1 MIINHNIPAMNT
13 YNQLTRAN
21 SLVEKSMERLSSG
34 FRINKAS
41 DDAAGLA
48 ISEKMRSQIRG
59 LNQAQANT
67 QDAISLIQTAEGGF
81 KTGQDVLK
89 RINELAVKASSETL
103 EDDDLASI
111 GAEINELLEE
121 LDSTASNLKFNGKNL
136 LDGSA
141 NLNITVGANGE
152 SLNITIGSM
161 QTSDLGDATN
171 KLDTFKTGGANE
183 VVDRTTALALIDASQ
198 EALKTLSSE
207 RAGLGAK
214 ENRMEYTIENIKT
227 ASKNLTAAES
237 RIRDVDVAKEM
248 MEMTKNQILSQ
259 SATSMLSQ
267 AMQSPQQVLMLL
279 R

>member
-1 MIINHNIPAMNT
+1 MIINNNIPAMNT
-13 YNQLTRAN
+13 YNQMSRTNTLI
-21 SLVEKSMERLSSG
+21 EKSMERLSSG
-34 FRINKAS
+34 FRINKAA

-48 ISEKMRSQIRG
+48 ISEKMRAQIRG

-81 KTGQDVLK
+81 KSGQEVLK

-121 LDSTASNLKFNGKNL
+121 LDATADNMKFNGKKL

-141 NLNITVGANGE
+141 DLNITVGANGE
-152 SLNITIGSM
+152 ALNIKIGSM
-161 QTSDLGDATN
+161 KTADLGDATN
-171 KLDTFKTGGANE
+171 KLDTFKSGGTNE

-198 EALKTLSSE
+198 EALKTLSTE

-248 MEMTKNQILSQ
+248 MEMTKNQILAQAS
-259 SATSMLSQ
+259 TSMLAQ

>member
-1 MIINHNIPAMNT
+1 MNT
-13 YNQLTRAN
+13 YNQMSRTNTLI
-21 SLVEKSMERLSSG
+21 EKSMERLSSG
-34 FRINKAS
+34 FRINKAA

-48 ISEKMRSQIRG
+48 ISEKMRAQIRG

-81 KTGQDVLK
+81 KSGQEVLK

-121 LDSTASNLKFNGKNL
+121 LDATADNMKFNGKKL

-141 NLNITVGANGE
+141 DLNITVGANGE
-152 SLNITIGSM
+152 ALNIKIGSM
-161 QTSDLGDATN
+161 KTADLGDATN
-171 KLDTFKTGGANE
+171 KLDTFKSGGTNE

-198 EALKTLSSE
+198 EALKTLSTE

-248 MEMTKNQILSQ
+248 MEMTKNQILAQAS
-259 SATSMLSQ
+259 TSMLAQ

>member
-1 MIINHNIPAMNT
+1 MIINNNIPAMNT
-13 YNQLTRAN
+13 YNQMSRTNTLI
-21 SLVEKSMERLSSG
+21 EKSMERLSSG
-34 FRINKAS
+34 FRINKAA

-48 ISEKMRSQIRG
+48 ISEKMRAQIRG

-81 KTGQDVLK
+81 KSGQEVLK

-121 LDSTASNLKFNGKNL
+121 LDATADNMKFNGKKL

-141 NLNITVGANGE
+141 DLNITVGANGE
-152 SLNITIGSM
+152 ALNIKIGSM
-161 QTSDLGDATN
+161 KTADLGDATN
-171 KLDTFKTGGANE
+171 KLDSFKSGGTNE

-198 EALKTLSSE
+198 EALKTLSTE

-248 MEMTKNQILSQ
+248 MEMTKNQILAQAS
-259 SATSMLSQ
+259 TSMLAQ

>member
-183 VVDRTTALALIDASQ
+183 VVDRTTALALIEASQ